1 MFIPV
6 SLGYI
11 IAAKSARASV
21 IEHAID
27 RPKTIGNFF
36 SRLEGCAHLP
46 EAARALLN
54 LMLGDVDN
62 VDLEIVEL

>member
-36 SRLEGCAHLP
+36 FEARGVRASTGSGGGAP
-46 EAARALLN
+46 EP
-54 LMLGDVDN
+54 DVGRR
-62 VDLEIVEL
+62 